1 MEATRTT
8 FIIFRTVVCEKK
20 SISQFDF
27 RTSPMIKFYQQT
39 NVNFFE
45 RLNQFSNLFHFHF
58 FLFKI
63 KTPGKHSFTHAHVH
77 AGKEFTWF
85 QRNEKSNYH
94 LYPVLDHW
102 TSNKCCFTRNTSNNY
117 SVSVKSACLSSRS
130 LWNHG
135 CTMRLFT
142 KPGISDSTFVAPCWA
157 YMMLSNK
164 VHCTARLFKG

>member
-63 KTPGKHSFTHAHVH
+63 KTPGKHLSFTHAHVH

-85 QRNEKSNYH
+85 QRNDKSNYH
-94 LYPVLDHW
+94 LTFQQTLQVLNCGSLLRVSDFHSLLHPEESS
-102 TSNKCCFTRNTSNNY
+102 TVIFGEKMAFSYSSCRFVERRCLKTCLLHSRAQFRSQNK
-117 SVSVKSACLSSRS
+117 
-130 LWNHG
+130 
-135 CTMRLFT
+135 
-142 KPGISDSTFVAPCWA
+142 
-157 YMMLSNK
+157 
-164 VHCTARLFKG
+164 